1 MKEFLEFIASVLDV
15 DSSLLNEDS
24 KVGSI
29 DEWDSVAHLTLVVEI
44 EGEYGVEIPSD
55 KIGDYDSV
63 KKLYALV
70 KGEE

>member
-1 MKEFLEFIASVLDV
+1 MKEFLDFIASVLDV

-55 KIGDYDSV
+55 EIGDYDSV
-63 KKLYALV
+63 KKLYALI